1 MPTRLLTALI
11 GAAIFSSLPVAA
23 GFPALAQS
31 STAGPNGV
39 PGPTGQPSGA
49 SGSALPTRNA
59 PAARQGDFLTELPA
73 GGSRVSKMI
82 GVPVIGSDIHRL
94 GKVADVLIDR
104 GGAAQAVV
112 IDAGGVLGIGARSV
126 AVPFAAMLWNYD
138 VRPTDGPSS
147 SNTGG
152 APADGATQV
161 QSATAPRPDTPP
173 DTTGTVG
180 DPAQPNEG
188 LTPQGAT
195 VAVTGNGAPREAVLR
210 ITQQELNAAPEFKTP
225 R

>member
-1 MPTRLLTALI
+1 MTNRHLLPSLCFAALV
-11 GAAIFSSLPVAA
+11 ALPAV
-23 GFPALAQS
+23 PVLAQ
-31 STAGPNGV
+31 TGA

-49 SGSALPTRNA
+49 SGAALPTRNA
-59 PAARQGDFLTELPA
+59 PAAMQGEFLQELPA
-73 GGSRVSKMI
+73 GATRVSKMI

-94 GKVADVLIDR
+94 GEVNDVLLGRD
-104 GGAAQAVV
+104 GSAQAVV
-112 IDAGGVLGIGARSV
+112 IKSGGVLGIGAKSV

-138 VRPTDGPSS
+138 VSPMDGPSS

-152 APADGATQV
+152 PPADGGGTQM

-173 DTTGTVG
+173 ETTGTVG
-180 DPAQPNEG
+180 DPAQPQEG
-188 LTPQGAT
+188 LRPQGAT

-210 ITQQELNAAPEFKTP
+210 MTQQELKDAPEFKTE